1 MIVQEPVQAAIWH
14 CLNHYA
20 YADAIFLAE
29 RLFAEVDS
37 DDTIFL
43 LATCYYRSGKP
54 GRAYSVLQSRESKSP
69 QCKYLMARCCLDL
82 QKLSEA
88 EAVLTSGSGAATGT
102 GGGSFVPS
110 TAARIRPLDDI
121 ITDFGDEQAAFA
133 LQLLACICSRTE
145 RSPRAAEALRRSLRL
160 NPFLWHSFEELCD
173 LGDKPDPK
181 KVFQLSSLENFHSCL
196 GYNPIINYINSQK
209 NHEVIIGGMNNY
221 IPTTDGGGHP
231 AVSSTPVPLVNSL
244 NSTPYGWMNDDS
256 TPIGQS
262 HLHSQPVVSM
272 RNVRMQKL
280 PFPRILF
287 KSLTAYDSP
296 RFGVIPL
303 EMTKSFEGFDLN
315 PAQQLGQQTPSPL
328 GTPPLQQLPDTNDQK
343 GLAPKRQLISRKDT
357 PLQQGK
363 QVFSPSGNTSN
374 SANIVTSTPSAVNM
388 PGGLQSGPNV
398 RRSSRLFSNSY
409 SVKENNKS
417 PNRNK
422 FVTPKSPS
430 RKTKTRLTKSS
441 LSKNSFSDLNEK
453 NRSEGGG
460 VVNVGKGEME
470 KSETITSESRILGN
484 TGTISSGGVTNV
496 HVGPH
501 QNWKSYNERSLH
513 FQKQSAEGLMAL
525 FQELGTAYL
534 HLSQFNCKKAIECLE
549 NLPQHQHDT
558 GWVLSLIAKA
568 YYYLNDYRSAIKYFA
583 EVREREPHRTQLMEL
598 YSTSLWHTQKEVA
611 LSALAQD
618 LVRLDRHCAATWCA
632 TGNCF
637 SLQKEHETAIK
648 FFHRAVL
655 VDPNFAYAFT
665 LLGHE
670 YYTTEEMEKAMSC
683 FRSALRVDSRHY
695 NAWYGIGTVYFKQ
708 ERYQLAEMHFK
719 KALSIN
725 PQSALLLCHIGVVQ
739 HAMQQTE
746 KALQTLN
753 AAIALEPKNPLSK
766 FHRASIY
773 FNIDRHSDAL
783 RELEELKEIVPK
795 ESQVYFLI
803 GKVHNKLGNTHLA
816 LMHFSW
822 AMDLDPKGANSQIKE
837 AIDPAVSRSQAEE
850 VSAST
855 ASTVSTLPFTP
866 GAEANEGNPT
876 TPSTSA
882 AFERLSSEGLPHFS
896 TLPSSE
902 SDESL

>member
-20 YADAIFLAE
+20 YEDAIFLAE

-54 GRAYSVLQSRESKSP
+54 GRAYAVLQSRESKSP

-88 EAVLTSGSGAATGT
+88 EAVLTSGSGAVSA
-102 GGGSFVPS
+102 S
-110 TAARIRPLDDI
+110 AARIPLDDI
-121 ITDFGDEQAAFA
+121 IADFGDERAAFA

-145 RSPRAAEALRRSLRL
+145 RIPRASEALQRSLRL

-173 LGDKPDPK
+173 LGEKPDPK

-196 GYNPIINYINSQK
+196 GFNPIINYFNSQK
-209 NHEVIIGGMNNY
+209 APDLVIGGMNNY
-221 IPTTDGGGHP
+221 AANNDCGANPGFSLSNTP
-231 AVSSTPVPLVNSL
+231 SSMVNCF
-244 NSTPYGWMNDDS
+244 NSTPNGWMNDES
-256 TPIGQS
+256 APTGLPHIP
-262 HLHSQPVVSM
+262 SQPGVPPV
-272 RNVRMQKL
+272 RNTRLQK
-280 PFPRILF
+280 FPCTRILF

-296 RFGVIPL
+296 SFGVIPL
-303 EMTKSFEGFDLN
+303 ELTKSFESFDHS
-315 PAQQLGQQTPSPL
+315 PTPSLGPQTPSPI
-328 GTPPLQQLPDTNDQK
+328 GVPPLQQLPETNDQK

-374 SANIVTSTPSAVNM
+374 SANIVTSTPSPGNL

-430 RKTKTRLTKSS
+430 RKTKTRLTKTS

-460 VVNVGKGEME
+460 VVNVGKGEKE
-470 KSETITSESRILGN
+470 KTETIASEGRILGSGGN
-484 TGTISSGGVTNV
+484 IGSGGVTNV

-501 QNWKSYNERSLH
+501 QNWKSYSERSLY
-513 FQKQSAEGLMAL
+513 FQKLSAEGLMAL

-598 YSTSLWHTQKEVA
+598 YSSSLWHTQKEVA

-648 FFHRAVL
+648 FFHRAVQ

-719 KALSIN
+719 RALAIN

-739 HAMQQTE
+739 HAMQNTE

-753 AAIALEPKNPLSK
+753 AAIALDPKNPLSK

-773 FNIDRHSDAL
+773 FNIDRHADAL

-850 VSAST
+850 ASQ
-855 ASTVSTLPFTP
+855 SMVSTISTIPFTT

-882 AFERLSSEGLPHFS
+882 AFERLSSEVIPHFP